1 MMNSDNV
8 RKAGRPNKTFQMN
21 LNNIPQTLAEVDSIC
36 QNKKT
41 RAIVKDFAST
51 LQNMLSSTDSVA
63 TRTKFK
69 QRDSLSVRI
78 YSFCMSKQRREKD
91 HLKF

>member
-41 RAIVKDFAST
+41 RAIGKDFAST

-63 TRTKFK
+63 TQTKFK
-69 QRDSLSVRI
+69 QKDSCTQTNI
-78 YSFCMSKQRREKD
+78 
-91 HLKF
+91 

>member
-1 MMNSDNV
+1 MNSDNV

-41 RAIVKDFAST
+41 RAIVKDFD
-51 LQNMLSSTDSVA
+51 LTDRLPA
-63 TRTKFK
+63 KTKSKKKVTK
-69 QRDSLSVRI
+69 QCKKKAKRDYMNDS
-78 YSFCMSKQRREKD
+78 YF
-91 HLKF
+91 